1 MSLSILRFGMI
12 VLLAC
17 TGTGVSAR
25 TASAVAGEICLRGV
39 NLAGAEFGEIPGRYG
54 FDYSYPTDRAIKSLG
69 RLGLTAIR
77 LPVRWERLQPEL
89 NKPLD
94 QAELNRLD
102 STLGS
107 IRDAGLHTILDLH
120 NFGYYGAAR
129 LGSAAV
135 PSRAFS
141 DLWRRLATHLRRESS
156 VTFGLMNEPYDLP
169 AQAWL
174 AAANDAIAAIRSAGA
189 RQLILV
195 SGTAY
200 SGAHSWTEDLPV
212 GNNGLTMLGVR
223 DPGGNFA
230 YEVHQYLDA
239 DFSGRAPE
247 CDNGASALKAVENMS
262 RWLSANRKRA
272 FLGEIGASGRPECV
286 AALSAILQHINEAG
300 RSWIGWTVWAAGDRW
315 PSDYPFKL
323 QLEES
328 PSPVLTSLARNAATA
343 TSCGSSSP

>member
-1 MSLSILRFGMI
+1 MSILRYGMFI
-12 VLLAC
+12 LLAW
-17 TGTGVSAR
+17 TGSEVLAPS
-25 TASAVAGEICLRGV
+25 ASAEAGKICLRGI

-54 FDYSYPTDRAIKSLG
+54 FDYSYPTDLTIKSVG
-69 RLGLTAIR
+69 RLGCTAIR

-94 QAELNRLD
+94 PSELSRLD

-107 IRDAGLHTILDLH
+107 IREAGLHTILDLH
-120 NFGYYGAAR
+120 NFGYYSAGR

-141 DLWRRLATHLRRESS
+141 DLWRRLAAHLRRDSS
-156 VTFGLMNEPYDLP
+156 VIFGLMNEPYDLP

-239 DFSGRAPE
+239 DFSGRTPE
-247 CDNGASALKAVENMS
+247 CENGASALKAIENMS
-262 RWLSANRKRA
+262 RWLSTNRKRA
-272 FLGEIGASGRPECV
+272 FLGEIGASSRPECV

-300 RSWIGWTVWAAGDRW
+300 RNWIGWTVWAAGDRW
-315 PSDYPFKL
+315 PSDYPFNL
-323 QLEES
+323 RVEES
-328 PSPVLTSLARNAATA
+328 SSPVLTSLARSATDPA
-343 TSCGSSSP
+343 SCGSAPP